1 MSTASKDTS
10 SVALLDKLT
19 PLFSLDEDV
28 IPSKMIYLNI
38 PSALSY
44 TLLLYVSAKSAY
56 DHILE
61 PFRRSETVLP
71 TKNVVRVDVLSAT
84 NTLLTLPSF
93 APPSEL
99 LAREEH
105 AFPQTVNCLLVA
117 NIPPRSGLLG
127 NSTRWRALAGSPGRD
142 LPLVICP
149 TWTACIATV
158 EPVLKSG
165 VIQTRPGGFR
175 EERFLDAVSRTPS
188 TKVAVTNPSGGMPLP
203 TKFPKLYPDGN

>member
-38 PSALSY
+38 PSALTY
-44 TLLLYVSAKSAY
+44 PLLLYVSAKSAY
-56 DHILE
+56 DHLLE
-61 PFRRSETVLP
+61 PFRRSDTVLP
-71 TKNVVRVDVLSAT
+71 IKNVVRVDVLSAT

-117 NIPPRSGLLG
+117 IIPPRSSLLG
-127 NSTRWRALAGSPGRD
+127 NSTRGGRSPAPRD
-142 LPLVICP
+142 EICP
-149 TWTACIATV
+149 WCLPHVDRMHRNRRTSPQIRGNSNEARR
-158 EPVLKSG
+158 LSG
-165 VIQTRPGGFR
+165 
-175 EERFLDAVSRTPS
+175 RTLS
-188 TKVAVTNPSGGMPLP
+188 
-203 TKFPKLYPDGN
+203 